1 MKDPANEVGRKARR
15 TGVIRRAIGNGPEDF
30 TRPRHGLGRA
40 HFPQQTTYELSY
52 ASMNWIRFEG
62 SLCRAAR
69 RAYQPLSPL
78 PGLP

>member
-1 MKDPANEVGRKARR
+1 MPAGEERKTR
-15 TGVIRRAIGNGPEDF
+15 VPLQPEHAI
-30 TRPRHGLGRA
+30 TV
-40 HFPQQTTYELSY
+40 TLSY